1 MVVHI
6 YSTQGGEKFSYLIN
20 ETITFYED
28 TYKLKDI
35 KYQTSYKDSINH
47 IMFSAIII
55 FENRKNIFPC
65 SIKIKELNEGDIFLF
80 ENLFYYVSRIE
91 SDNLHCYDI
100 INRKQSSF
108 YNLDGICEYIFNT
121 KMFHLYE

>member
-47 IMFSAIII
+47 IMF
-55 FENRKNIFPC
+55 
-65 SIKIKELNEGDIFLF
+65 
-80 ENLFYYVSRIE
+80 
-91 SDNLHCYDI
+91 
-100 INRKQSSF
+100 
-108 YNLDGICEYIFNT
+108 
-121 KMFHLYE
+121 